1 MTRATI
7 RRRPEGQGEK
17 GGDVLHHFQGR
28 DFLKLADFTPEEV
41 GYLVD
46 TAIELKRK
54 RAQREVFEP
63 LRGKT
68 IACIFEKLSTRTRVS
83 FQAGAA
89 QLGAQTFYMS
99 PDQMQTSRGEPIR
112 DTARIIDRYCDALF
126 IRTFGQEVVEEF
138 AEYMRNPVIN
148 ALTNTTHPCQGLCD
162 LMTIKEKK
170 GLYKGLK
177 VGYLGDIW
185 NVSNSLMMGCA
196 MMGMDFYAAQP
207 NENYQPDPEQLR
219 IAGEWAELS
228 GSKIVYTSE
237 LEEVASDADVI
248 YGNTWHSMA
257 TENREQ
263 RVEDFSPYQV
273 NMRVIEMAK
282 PDVIYMHCL
291 PGTRGEDMVDEVI
304 ESKYCVF
311 WDQGENRMHTEKA
324 VMALT
329 IL

>member
-1 MTRATI
+1 M
-7 RRRPEGQGEK
+7 
-17 GGDVLHHFQGR
+17 LHHFQGK

-41 GYLVD
+41 SYFVD

-54 RAQREVFEP
+54 RASGEVFEP

-68 IACIFEKLSTRTRVS
+68 FAMIFEKLSTRTRVS

-112 DTARIIDRYCDALF
+112 DTARIIDRYCDGLF
-126 IRTFGQEVVEEF
+126 IRTFGQEIVEEF
-138 AEYMRNPVIN
+138 ARYMRNPVVN
-148 ALTNTTHPCQGLCD
+148 ALTNQTHPCQGLCD

-170 GLYKGLK
+170 GRYAGLK
-177 VGYLGDIW
+177 IGYLGDLW
-185 NVSNSLMMGCA
+185 NVSNSLMMGAA

-207 NENYQPDPEQLR
+207 NESYEPNAEQR
-219 IAGEWAELS
+219 AKAREWAQLS
-228 GSKIVYTSE
+228 GSTVVHTADR
-237 LEEVASDADVI
+237 EEIATGADVI

-257 TENREQ
+257 TENKEQ
-263 RVEDFSPYQV
+263 RLVDFAPYQV
-273 NMRVIEMAK
+273 SMRVIEMAK

-291 PGTRGEDMVDEVI
+291 PGTRGEDMLDEVI

-324 VMALT
+324 VLALT
-329 IL
+329 TLR